1 MASIIVIVENLAVVS
16 TKCKQFDRL
25 SRSDRR
31 LVGWV
36 KYRLSKSSKPWIRL
50 CLATFCKATGIGL
63 RTAKRSLQ
71 KIRNDPKTE
80 IVARTIN
87 ENGRW
92 HILVSSCSRLHGLT
106 RSEPFTEFED
116 GKQRV
121 VKESLRGK
129 RVTAE
134 QLVLNED
141 PVMWKAKSN
150 DSLITNEIN
159 TQDSKFGTIEHLTT
173 DQEVGGLE
181 ERTENPCG
189 HPNQM
194 TLPVYPGDAQMC
206 VTSSSPIQAH
216 STSTETKFIRPNTE
230 CHFWDRHNK
239 GGFSKEKQRRKHG
252 NADFD
257 QKLINLS
264 FFIARYDL
272 KREHWDN
279 CKIKHR
285 MEHGFTFALQ
295 ELRRGCNRQTIVKAY
310 SMALHEMHGV
320 AVDAGVTEESSW
332 QPSST
337 ISRARRILIE
347 GGCRGKW
354 WSRITKKRE
363 QVVVT
368 GSEA

>member
-1 MASIIVIVENLAVVS
+1 MVENLAVGF
-16 TKCKQFDRL
+16 TKSKNVDRL

-31 LVGWV
+31 LVGWI
-36 KYRLSKSSKPWIRL
+36 KFRLSRSSKPWIRL
-50 CLATFCKATGIGL
+50 CLPTFCKTTDIGL

-87 ENGRW
+87 ECGRW
-92 HILVSSCSRLHGLT
+92 YILASSCSRLHGLD

-116 GKQRV
+116 GKKRV

-129 RVTAE
+129 RVTTE

-141 PVMWKAKSN
+141 PMMWKAKSQ
-150 DSLITNEIN
+150 DRDRDTEDE
-159 TQDSKFGTIEHLTT
+159 QDSKFGP
-173 DQEVGGLE
+173 DD
-181 ERTENPCG
+181 
-189 HPNQM
+189 PNQM
-194 TLPVYPGDAQMC
+194 TLPVYPG
-206 VTSSSPIQAH
+206 VTKSSSTHTRLP
-216 STSTETKFIRPNTE
+216 STNNNNAWTNTE
-230 CHFWDRHNK
+230 CHFWDRHTK

-252 NADFD
+252 QAEYD
-257 QKLINLS
+257 QRMINLS
-264 FFIARYDL
+264 FFIARNDL
-272 KREHWDN
+272 KQEHWDN

-285 MEHGFTFALQ
+285 MKHAFTYSLQ

-354 WSRITKKRE
+354 RARITKQRQK
-363 QVVVT
+363 VIIA
-368 GSEA
+368 GPKS

>member
-1 MASIIVIVENLAVVS
+1 MVKNLAVGF
-16 TKCKQFDRL
+16 TKGKNFDRL

-31 LVGWV
+31 LVGWI
-36 KYRLSKSSKPWIRL
+36 KFRLSKSSKPWIRL
-50 CLATFCKATGIGL
+50 CLPTFCKATDIGL
-63 RTAKRSLQ
+63 RTAKRSMQ

-87 ENGRW
+87 ESGRW

-106 RSEPFTEFED
+106 RSEPFSESED
-116 GKQRV
+116 GKKRV
-121 VKESLRGK
+121 VKESLCGK

-141 PVMWKAKSN
+141 PMMWKAKSQ
-150 DSLITNEIN
+150 DRDRDTEDE
-159 TQDSKFGTIEHLTT
+159 QDSKFGPAE
-173 DQEVGGLE
+173 
-181 ERTENPCG
+181 

-194 TLPVYPGDAQMC
+194 TLPVYPGDAQKS
-206 VTSSSPIQAH
+206 VTKSSSTH
-216 STSTETKFIRPNTE
+216 TRSSSTNNNNAWTNTE

-239 GGFSKEKQRRKHG
+239 GNNEIVQRRKHDK
-252 NADFD
+252 AEFD
-257 QKLINLS
+257 QKMINLS
-264 FFIARYDL
+264 FFIARNDL
-272 KREHWDN
+272 RREHWDN

-347 GGCRGKW
+347 GRCRGKW
-354 WSRITKKRE
+354 WTRITKQRQK
-363 QVVVT
+363 VVV
-368 GSEA
+368 A

>member
-1 MASIIVIVENLAVVS
+1 
-16 TKCKQFDRL
+16 
-25 SRSDRR
+25 
-31 LVGWV
+31 
-36 KYRLSKSSKPWIRL
+36 
-50 CLATFCKATGIGL
+50 
-63 RTAKRSLQ
+63 LQ
-71 KIRNDPKTE
+71 KIRNNPKTE

-87 ENGRW
+87 ECGRW
-92 HILVSSCSRLHGLT
+92 YILVSSCSRLHGLD

-116 GKQRV
+116 GKKRV

-129 RVTAE
+129 RVTTE
-134 QLVLNED
+134 QLVLGED

-150 DSLITNEIN
+150 DSLFTNELITEPNQLIKSQLLGN
-159 TQDSKFGTIEHLTT
+159 TQDSKFGTIE
-173 DQEVGGLE
+173 Q
-181 ERTENPCG
+181 RTENPCD

-194 TLPVYPGDAQMC
+194 TLPVYPG
-206 VTSSSPIQAH
+206 VTKSSSTHTRLP
-216 STSTETKFIRPNTE
+216 STNNNNAWTNTE
-230 CHFWDRHNK
+230 CHFWDRHTK

-252 NADFD
+252 QAEYD
-257 QKLINLS
+257 QRMINLS
-264 FFIARYDL
+264 FFIARNDL
-272 KREHWDN
+272 KQEHWDN

-285 MEHGFTFALQ
+285 VEHAFTYSLQ

-354 WSRITKKRE
+354 RARITKQRQK
-363 QVVVT
+363 VIIA
-368 GSEA
+368 GPKS